1 MKKPSLSS
9 MLKAGVAAAFLVA
22 AIILYV
28 SIQQSR
34 RLYDTTALVRLTNQQ
49 QVHLQKLV
57 VAALDNETGAR
68 GFVITGEKNFLEPL
82 IRSEENFEK
91 ELTELSVLFKGNAK
105 QEQLLDSLRSNTG
118 KRMAYSREMVRVRT
132 EKGMEEVVAMVRGGA
147 GKAYTDKIRYFSN
160 QVEAIANTMM
170 VERMHNNDR
179 VIRNL
184 NILLYS
190 VFGAVFLL
198 SLYMMYS
205 FKKDIS
211 RREVSERK
219 FIALLDAAP
228 DATVIVNE
236 AGIIS
241 MINLQ
246 TEKLFGYSR
255 EEMIGQPVEIL
266 VPLTKRSVHTQH
278 RDGFMK
284 AAKVRAMGAGI
295 ELNAV
300 KKDGSSFP
308 VEISLS
314 PISTD
319 DGLLVSASVRDIT
332 DRKILENSLRKTNEE
347 LEAFSYSVS
356 HDLRAPLRAI
366 IGYTTI
372 LEEEYAG
379 QLDEEAR
386 RITQVIRHNTLRMG
400 HLIDDLLTFSR
411 LGRQELQK
419 IPVNTHALVQEIIE
433 DIISKPGYRAA
444 EWKVASL
451 PVVMADLNTLRQVW
465 VNLISNA
472 VKYSSK
478 KQQPEIQIGCKL
490 RNGEYIFSVFDN
502 GVGFDNKYQHKLFRV
517 FQRLHGHD
525 EFEGTGVGLALCER
539 IIFRHGGRIWAEGE
553 KDKGARFYFSLPVI
567 QP

>member
-1 MKKPSLSS
+1 

-147 GKAYTDKIRYFSN
+147 GKAYTDKIRFFSN

-170 VERMHNNDR
+170 EERRHNNDR

-184 NILLYS
+184 NILLYT

-198 SLYMMYS
+198 SLYVMYS
-205 FKKDIS
+205 IKKDIS
-211 RREVSERK
+211 LREVSERK

-451 PVVMADLNTLRQVW
+451 PVVMADLNTLWQVW

-490 RNGEYIFSVFDN
+490 SNGEYIFSVFDN

-553 KDKGARFYFSLPVI
+553 KDKGARFYFSLPII

>member
-1 MKKPSLSS
+1 

-91 ELTELSVLFKGNAK
+91 ELNELSVLFKGNAK

-147 GKAYTDKIRYFSN
+147 GKTYTDKIRFFSN

-170 VERMHNNDR
+170 EERRHNNDR

-184 NILLYS
+184 NILLYT

-198 SLYMMYS
+198 SLYVMYS
-205 FKKDIS
+205 IKKDIS
-211 RREVSERK
+211 LREVSERK

-372 LEEEYAG
+372 LEEEYTG

-490 RNGEYIFSVFDN
+490 SNGEYIFSVFDN

-553 KDKGARFYFSLPVI
+553 KDKGARFYFSLPII

>member
-1 MKKPSLSS
+1 

-147 GKAYTDKIRYFSN
+147 GKTYTDKIRFFSN

-170 VERMHNNDR
+170 EERRHNNDR

-184 NILLYS
+184 NILLYT

-198 SLYMMYS
+198 SLYVMYS
-205 FKKDIS
+205 IKKDIS

-372 LEEEYAG
+372 LEEEYTG

-490 RNGEYIFSVFDN
+490 SNGEYIFSVFDN

-553 KDKGARFYFSLPVI
+553 KDKGARFYFSLPII